1 MASHCSAFGEA
12 WLFKCDYPANSCQ
25 KNLTVMINVE
35 VASPVALA
43 SNWYINPLRRN
54 WVNFDKFSGP
64 YSANGKLDG
73 QKNHGVAHRKKE
85 GSDSMSEQ
93 AFNLPADADAGAN
106 AGADTDA
113 EIELLACETH
123 MSRELVKIVYSSERA
138 KLERT
143 ARIKTYI
150 PVLVHCRVKALLRR
164 RA

>member
-1 MASHCSAFGEA
+1 
-12 WLFKCDYPANSCQ
+12 
-25 KNLTVMINVE
+25 MINVE

-93 AFNLPADADAGAN
+93 AFNLPADADADADANAGANAN